1 MRRERPPGPPT
12 RPRPGGPGGPGG
24 PPAGRGRPWWKRLRW
39 KRILLIFT
47 ALAVLSVLGL
57 YWWANSIFNRIEKV
71 DVSDAIGSGN
81 GTNYLIVGSD
91 SREVLAEDDPAQ
103 QGAPGGQRSDTM
115 MLLRFEGGEARVM
128 SIPRDL
134 IVTIAD
140 TGDEGRING
149 AYNGGP
155 SRLIRTVEDNLDI
168 TIQRYIEVDF
178 VSFAGLVD
186 GLGGITINFPNPA
199 FDTNSG
205 LNVTESGP
213 VELDGEQALAYVR
226 SRNYTEV
233 IDGEQVT
240 DPTADL
246 GRILRQQAFL
256 QAVFAKLG
264 DAKDPFTL
272 ARVASNVA
280 EGLRIDDD
288 MTLFDAMRFAWR
300 LRGLNP
306 VPVELPVDLVGPV
319 VQLNGESG
327 AALEQF
333 R

>member
-1 MRRERPPGPPT
+1 V
-12 RPRPGGPGGPGG
+12 
-24 PPAGRGRPWWKRLRW
+24 
-39 KRILLIFT
+39 LLILS
-47 ALAVLSVLGL
+47 ALLILGVFGL
-57 YWWANSIFNRIEKV
+57 YWYANSIFNRIEKV
-71 DVSDAIGSGN
+71 DVSDALASGS

-91 SREVLAEDDPAQ
+91 SAEVLQEGDP
-103 QGAPGGQRSDTM
+103 GFDPDRPGGQRSDTM
-115 MLLRFEGGEARVM
+115 MLLRFEGGEARIM

-134 IVTIAD
+134 IVTIAE
-140 TGDEGRING
+140 TGEEGRING

-155 SRLIRTVEDNLDI
+155 SRLIRTVQDNLDI

-186 GLGGITINFPNPA
+186 GLGGVTINFPNPA

-205 LNVTESGP
+205 LNVMQTGP
-213 VELDGEQALAYVR
+213 VELNGDQALAYVR
-226 SRNYTEV
+226 SRNYTE
-233 IDGEQVT
+233 IINGEEVR

-256 QAVFAKLG
+256 QAVFAELG
-264 DAKDPFTL
+264 NAGNPFTL

-288 MTLFDAMRFAWR
+288 MSLFDAMRFAWR

-306 VPVELPVDLVGPV
+306 VPVELPADLEGPV
-319 VQLNGESG
+319 LHLNDESD